1 MNLKFLRKIRT
12 LVSVYYAFMLEY
24 RAEIVLWML
33 AGILPFILMAV
44 WTTAASQHDYGLSP
58 VEFARYFLAVF
69 ITHQMIS
76 VWVIWEFEE
85 HVLYGYLSNYLL
97 QPMDPVWRYVS
108 SHVAER
114 LSRFPF
120 LALLVVAFF
129 LLYPEAFWVPSLK
142 DVVAFF
148 IVVNL
153 AFATRFLIQ
162 YSIAMLAFWMERVV
176 AFEELHFLLFLFL
189 SGYVAPLQLFPEVV
203 REVVMWTPFPY
214 MISFPANILLGKEVD
229 ITKGMIVMVVWLLIA
244 FVLNR
249 ILWRLGLR
257 RYSAMGA

>member
-1 MNLKFLRKIRT
+1 MKFLRKVWT
-12 LVSVYYAFMLEY
+12 LTSVYYAYMLEY
-24 RAEIVLWML
+24 RVEIVLWML

-44 WTTAASQHDYGLSP
+44 WVSAASHHNYGFSP
-58 VEFARYFLAVF
+58 VEFARYFLSVF

-85 HVLYGYLSNYLL
+85 HVLYGYLSNFLL

-120 LALLVVAFF
+120 LALLIVAFF
-129 LLYPEAFWVPSLK
+129 LLYPEAFWIPSLK
-142 DVVAFF
+142 NLLLFLL
-148 IVVNL
+148 VVNL
-153 AFATRFLIQ
+153 AFATRFLLQ
-162 YSIAMLAFWMERVV
+162 YSIAMLSFWMERVS
-176 AFEELHFLLFLFL
+176 AFEEIHFLMFLFL
-189 SGYVAPLQLFPEVV
+189 SGYIAPLQLFPGVV

-214 MISFPANILLGKEVD
+214 MINFPVSILMGKEVD
-229 ITKGMIVMVVWLLIA
+229 IVRGIAVMGGWLIVALVI
-244 FVLNR
+244 NR
-249 ILWRLGLR
+249 ILWYVGLK